1 MHDHALKKSYT
12 DNGYYFPLNVLP
24 ALAAADIAAK
34 LSAIA
39 SSQIAGSLGYR
50 GQLNHLH
57 VVCPYISDLV
67 RSPVIVDAVELILGP
82 DILAWGSSLFL
93 KPPRSPGFVSWHQ
106 DLTYWGLNNDKE
118 VSVWIALGP
127 VYKDNGCMRF
137 VPGSHKAGQ
146 IDHIDTVDDANILT
160 RGQNADVEVKEDE
173 TVYVELDPGQAS
185 LHHGHLLHASGPNNT
200 DQPRIGLVV
209 NYISTD
215 VKQSVSKT
223 DFAMPVRGED
233 KFNNFIHL
241 PEPAKELDESGLAW
255 HRKIVIA
262 HNDAL
267 YDGAENMDSAPK
279 H

>member
-127 VYKDNGCMRF
+127 AYKDNGCMRF

>member
-127 VYKDNGCMRF
+127 AYKDNGCMRF

-146 IDHIDTVDDANILT
+146 IDHVDTVDDANILT

-267 YDGAENMDSAPK
+267 YDGAENMDSAPE

>member
-127 VYKDNGCMRF
+127 AYKDNGCMRF

-173 TVYVELDPGQAS
+173 MVYVELDPGQAS

>member
-93 KPPRSPGFVSWHQ
+93 KPSRSPGFVSWHQ

-127 VYKDNGCMRF
+127 AYKDNGCMRF

>member
-127 VYKDNGCMRF
+127 AYKDNGCMRF

-267 YDGAENMDSAPK
+267 YDGAENMDSAPE

>member
-127 VYKDNGCMRF
+127 AYKDNGCMRF

-146 IDHIDTVDDANILT
+146 IDHVDTVDDANILT

-267 YDGAENMDSAPK
+267 YDGAENMDSAP
-279 H
+279 

>member
-1 MHDHALKKSYT
+1 MHDNVLKNSYA
-12 DNGYYFPLNVLP
+12 DNGYYFPLDVLS
-24 ALAAADIAAK
+24 LSVAAQIAAK

-39 SSQIAGSLGYR
+39 SSEDVHTLGYR

-67 RSPVIVDAVELILGP
+67 RSPVIVDAVESILGP
-82 DILAWGSSLFL
+82 DIFAWGSSLFL
-93 KPPRSPGFVSWHQ
+93 KPPNSPGFVSWHQ
-106 DLTYWGLNNDKE
+106 DLTYWGLNNDNE

-127 VYKDNGCMRF
+127 VSKDNGCMRF

-146 IDHIDTVDDANILT
+146 IDHVDTVDDSNILT
-160 RGQNADVEVKEDE
+160 RGQNANVEVNEDE
-173 TVYVELDPGQAS
+173 TVYIELSPGQAS
-185 LHHGHLLHASGPNNT
+185 LHHGHLLHASGPNIT

-223 DFAMPVRGED
+223 DFAMLVRGKD
-233 KFNNFIHL
+233 KYNNFIHL
-241 PEPAKELDESGLAW
+241 PEPEEELDESGLAW

-267 YDGAENMDSAPK
+267 YDGAANMDSAPK
-279 H
+279 Q

>member
-267 YDGAENMDSAPK
+267 YDGAENMDSAPE